1 MADGNTTSPERHLV
15 WSYILG
21 SIAFLIQAPFSLKLM
36 TDPGA
41 SSALQSMRLWS
52 VLFFAPSWVI
62 AIFGIAQ
69 SIKTIKKLIPTGKT
83 LRWAINA
90 ILLNVYPFMFV
101 IIAVMKVYAVR

>member
-1 MADGNTTSPERHLV
+1 MADGNTTSPEKHLA

-21 SIAFLIQAPFSLKLM
+21 AIAFLIQAPFSLKLM
-36 TDPGA
+36 VDPGA

-62 AIFGIAQ
+62 AILGLAQ
-69 SIKTIKKLIPTGKT
+69 SARAIRKLAPAGRS

-90 ILLNVYPFMFV
+90 ILLNVFPFMFV
-101 IIAVMKVYAVR
+101 IIAVIKVYATR